1 MGSVGENE
9 VLGQA
14 DENVHNLCLVNIWRH
29 IGEDIAPSG
38 LVEGGDS
45 SCSTST
51 NGIHLASQCLRSYS
65 ITPLYAEKPEKHSN
79 KMT

>member
-14 DENVHNLCLVNIWRH
+14 DENVHNLFLVNIWRH

-38 LVEGGDS
+38 LVVGGDS

-51 NGIHLASQCLRSYS
+51 NGIHLASERVRSYTFAS
-65 ITPLYAEKPEKHSN
+65 ERSEKHFD